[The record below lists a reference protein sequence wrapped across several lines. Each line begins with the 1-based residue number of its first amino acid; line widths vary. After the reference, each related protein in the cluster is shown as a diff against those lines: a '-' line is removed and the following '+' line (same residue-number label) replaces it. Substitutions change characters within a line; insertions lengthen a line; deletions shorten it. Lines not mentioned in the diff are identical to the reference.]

1 MIDGRS
7 LKRLMMIDK
16 YQVPRFHLWYCAC
29 WVVASWSCG
38 FHHDFVLI
46 FFLCTPQ
53 DFCEN
58 FRALE
63 PWFVTL
69 NPAIYLLLINCCTK
83 SCVCLSDRQYS
94 NYWSTPPFYSS
105 HNKLCYF
112 QFIIF
117 KTTQPTQC
125 NMTYNS
131 LLLSSMIAYVC
142 FLKIPPSFSQRSA
155 HNLNYSHT
163 EQGEY
168 VVY

>member
-1 MIDGRS
+1 
-7 LKRLMMIDK
+7 MIDK
-16 YQVPRFHLWYCAC
+16 YQVPRFYIWYCAC
-29 WVVASWSCG
+29 WLQVRLVVLTRILFQFSFYA
-38 FHHDFVLI
+38 HHKIFVRTSEHLK
-46 FFLCTPQ
+46 LSP
-53 DFCEN
+53 DP
-58 FRALE
+58 LL
-63 PWFVTL
+63 L

-142 FLKIPPSFSQRSA
+142 FLKIPPPSVNA
-155 HNLNYSHT
+155 LPT
-163 EQGEY
+163 I
-168 VVY
+168 